1 MKLATE
7 IDFKLNN
14 GKTIPALGLGTVA
27 SKDPKDVKDQV
38 ITAVK
43 MQDIVI
49 LILLGFM
56 VLKNILVKH
65 YKNYLLKELLKE
77 KIYLSRQNF
86 GHHIGLI
93 QKNL

>member
-43 MQDIVI
+43 AGYRHIDTAWFY
-49 LILLGFM
+49 GTE
-56 VLKNILVKH
+56 NILVKH
-65 YKNYLLKELLKE
+65 YKNYLLKELLKRRFIYHD
-77 KIYLSRQNF
+77 KILAIIL
-86 GHHIGLI
+86 G
-93 QKNL
+93 